1 MLIFSSTIF
10 NFIAELEFKENKN
23 WISGKVY
30 IKVNMTIGKLDYESE
45 SSWILLKKQTL
56 RKKTEVS
63 RFEHFYLERLS
74 KIHEIYNYL
83 NFSNPWEEPR
93 KPINLDIRDVLQ
105 DRRGTDAR
113 KHINTPFPIRSRS
126 NKICVQIR

>member
-1 MLIFSSTIF
+1 
-10 NFIAELEFKENKN
+10 
-23 WISGKVY
+23 
-30 IKVNMTIGKLDYESE
+30 MTIGKLDYESE

-83 NFSNPWEEPR
+83 NFSNP
-93 KPINLDIRDVLQ
+93 
-105 DRRGTDAR
+105 
-113 KHINTPFPIRSRS
+113 
-126 NKICVQIR
+126 